1 MTGQV
6 CPNPKCAAL
15 WDPGARECFACGY
28 EPGDGDRD
36 GWPPPGEPPGDGGEA
51 SPPESRLDELRGA
64 LVDSAGLDKLPV
76 PESLIDGLLVRD
88 SLAWLHGK
96 PGHCKS
102 LIALDW
108 SCCVGAG
115 LPWQGRAV
123 TAGPVLY
130 VIAEGASGLL
140 ARVRAWEDNA
150 GERTSVLFL
159 PVAIQL
165 RRGDFPDLAALAAEL
180 GCALVV
186 IDTQARVTVGADENS
201 AVDMGHLVVAADK
214 VRAATGACVLF
225 LHHEARAGENMRGST
240 ALEGAAATL
249 LRVAKDGSRVELT
262 NPKQK
267 DAPPADPFHGWVVP
281 HLQSVIIAAQPKSN
295 SPIPISDSETAILA
309 ILLDSF
315 ETTGASAT
323 TLLDTTGLK
332 RATFY
337 WALNRL
343 VKDGKVHNAGSRAR
357 TCYMLGQ
364 PPDAL

>member
-1 MTGQV
+1 MSDDDGL
-6 CPNPKCAAL
+6 AAAFGL
-15 WDPGARECFACGY
+15 
-28 EPGDGDRD
+28 
-36 GWPPPGEPPGDGGEA
+36 PPE
-51 SPPESRLDELRGA
+51 PESRLDELRSA
-64 LVDSAGLDKLPV
+64 LIDSAGLDKLPV

-96 PGHCKS
+96 PGHCKT

-130 VIAEGASGLL
+130 VIAEGTSGLQ

-150 GERTSVLFL
+150 GERTTVWFL

-165 RRGDFPDLAALAAEL
+165 RAGDFPALAALAAEL
-180 GCALVV
+180 GCVLVV

-201 AVDMGHLVVAADK
+201 AVDMGQLVVAAER
-214 VRAATGACVLF
+214 VRAGTRACVLL

-240 ALEGAAATL
+240 ALEGAAATI
-249 LRVAKDGSRVELT
+249 LRVVKDGSRIELT

-267 DAPPADPFHGWVVP
+267 DTATADPFRGWVVP
-281 HLQSVIIAAQPKSN
+281 HLQSVIIAAQPESN
-295 SPIPISDSETAILA
+295 SPMTISASENIILA
-309 ILLDSF
+309 TLLDSF

-323 TLLDTTGLK
+323 TLLDATRLS
-332 RATFY
+332 RSTFY

-343 VKDGKVHNAGSRAR
+343 VKDGKVQNLGSRQR
-357 TCYMLGQ
+357 SCYVLPQ
-364 PPDAL
+364 DPLPP

>member
-36 GWPPPGEPPGDGGEA
+36 GWPPPGEPPGDGDAA
-51 SPPESRLDELRGA
+51 SQPESRLDELRGA

-76 PESLIDGLLVRD
+76 PESLIDGLLARD

-96 PGHCKS
+96 PGHCKT

-165 RRGDFPDLAALAAEL
+165 RRGDFPALAALAAEL

-214 VRAATGACVLF
+214 VRAATGACVLV
-225 LHHEARAGENMRGST
+225 LHHESRAGENMRGST
-240 ALEGAAATL
+240 ALEGRRGDVAAGGQGRIPPRADQPETEGRAARRPL
-249 LRVAKDGSRVELT
+249 PRVGSAALAKRNRRSSAEV
-262 NPKQK
+262 Q
-267 DAPPADPFHGWVVP
+267 W
-281 HLQSVIIAAQPKSN
+281 SN
-295 SPIPISDSETAILA
+295 SYLGLGNCHPGHPVG
-309 ILLDSF
+309 LL
-315 ETTGASAT
+315 
-323 TLLDTTGLK
+323 
-332 RATFY
+332 
-337 WALNRL
+337 
-343 VKDGKVHNAGSRAR
+343 
-357 TCYMLGQ
+357 
-364 PPDAL
+364 